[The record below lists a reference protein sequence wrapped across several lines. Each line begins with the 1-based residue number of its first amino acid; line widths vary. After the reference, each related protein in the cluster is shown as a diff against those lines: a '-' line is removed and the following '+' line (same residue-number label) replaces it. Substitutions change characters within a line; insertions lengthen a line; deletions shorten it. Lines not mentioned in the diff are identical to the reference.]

1 MLPSHWPRPA
11 ARLSARDVLVVLA
24 LLVGA
29 SSLYLYMAVQLEDV
43 VFNRTNAIFGSDT
56 TESAQ
61 AMRWFNFRGDM
72 AKHLLFSP
80 VLSTLVKALG
90 AVLPI
95 SEAHSMFL
103 AVALLGGFNVGLA
116 FVALRSLGAARS
128 LAGVWAAV
136 YAMFFWNVVLFSI
149 PETYVLSNLLIL
161 TYLAILFH
169 VVHRPARSVSV
180 GMGVLAGIAALANP
194 PLLLLSVVHPI
205 VRARELGLRGAS
217 RLLVLDALAAS
228 LVFTMTSL
236 LVFGDSFPWKLLD
249 RGLPQASVLHFVQP
263 RQGATVVSSFLLF
276 SVISP
281 TANLPSQLSTGD
293 LAHYFNSALGTGL
306 VAVYGAGLLVT
317 AARLVR
323 QRDGIDYALIVWALL
338 MGGFYTYFNPQE
350 AILYAGQVGFA
361 ILVLIVRTV
370 GTRSSRT
377 TLAAVFGFGLVLA
390 LHNLSVVYAGPG

>member
-29 SSLYLYMAVQLEDV
+29 SSLYLSMAVQLEDV
-43 VFNRTNAIFGSDT
+43 VLSRQNVIFGSDT
-56 TESAQ
+56 TEIAQ
-61 AMRWFNFRGDM
+61 AMRWFNFHGDM

-103 AVALLGGFNVGLA
+103 AVALLGGSNVGLA

-161 TYLAILFH
+161 TYLAVLFH
-169 VVHRPARSVSV
+169 VVHRPARSASV

-228 LVFTMTSL
+228 LVFTITSL
-236 LVFGDSFPWKLLD
+236 LVFGDSFPWNLLD

-263 RQGATVVSSFLLF
+263 RQGATVLSSFLLF

-281 TANLPSQLSTGD
+281 TANLPSRLSAGD

-306 VAVYGAGLLVT
+306 VAVYGAGLLAT

-361 ILVLIVRTV
+361 LLVLIVQTA

>member
-43 VFNRTNAIFGSDT
+43 VFNRTSAIFGSDT

-228 LVFTMTSL
+228 LVFTMTNL

-281 TANLPSQLSTGD
+281 TANLPSQLSTSD

-306 VAVYGAGLLVT
+306 VAVYGAGLLAT

-390 LHNLSVVYAGPG
+390 LHNLSVVYVGPG

>member
-56 TESAQ
+56 TEIAR

-80 VLSTLVKALG
+80 VLSTLVKALS
-90 AVLPI
+90 AVLPT

-103 AVALLGGFNVGLA
+103 AVALLGGSNVGLA

-228 LVFTMTSL
+228 LVFTITSL
-236 LVFGDSFPWKLLD
+236 LVFGDSFPWNLLD

-263 RQGATVVSSFLLF
+263 RQGATVLSSFLLF

-281 TANLPSQLSTGD
+281 TASLPSRLSAGD

-306 VAVYGAGLLVT
+306 VAVYGAGLLAT

-361 ILVLIVRTV
+361 ILVLIVQTV